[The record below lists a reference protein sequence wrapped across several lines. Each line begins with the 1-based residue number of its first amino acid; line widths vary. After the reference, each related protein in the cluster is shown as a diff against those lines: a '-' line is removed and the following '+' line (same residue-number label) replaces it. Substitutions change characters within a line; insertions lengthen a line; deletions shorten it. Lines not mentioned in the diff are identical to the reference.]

1 MEVKGQDSKP
11 LHRHVWCGLMEEQG
25 SGGGGWG
32 MYGLHKYPEIG
43 IERALLIPEP
53 PGVSRFGVISQVM
66 TKGIW
71 LGCS

>member
-1 MEVKGQDSKP
+1 M
-11 LHRHVWCGLMEEQG
+11 
-25 SGGGGWG
+25 
-32 MYGLHKYPEIG
+32 HKYPEIG

-71 LGCS
+71 AGV